1 MWKNYLTIAWRTM
14 TRHKLYTAINV
25 IGLAVGIC
33 SCLAIATIVHYH
45 LSFDT
50 FHPDKERIYRLVNSH
65 KQTGMDDAH
74 WGNLNEPTPVEIR
87 KEITGLETVARFHNY
102 NASVTIPGDHGSQ
115 KKIPKV
121 TGDDN
126 NNDLIFAEP
135 QYFQIFRYD
144 WVAGSPAVMEQPFHI
159 VLTTSEV
166 ERYFG
171 TKDYPSVMGRP
182 LIYDDTLNVTVAG
195 IVKDW
200 NHVTDFA
207 FKDMI
212 SYATIM
218 ATGLRKE
225 LQEDNSGSFN
235 SSSQAFVKLA
245 KGVPRSR
252 IEAQLLTFDEKP
264 VTGFDKKSNF
274 RIELQPLANLHF
286 DNVYGKDYGSEAHL
300 STLYGLMGIALFIL
314 VLASINFINLST
326 AQSLRRAKEIGIR
339 KVMGSRRT
347 GLILQFLGETGVLVF
362 ISLGLSLVLLYP
374 VLTAFPNWVP
384 AGVRSHVFTPA
395 TIAFG
400 IGILLVTSLL
410 SGFYPAW
417 VLSSF
422 LPAQTL
428 KNQGTPKGSSR
439 NRFGKGLVVF
449 QFTISIVFIISTI
462 AVSHQM
468 HFLLNKDMGF
478 ARNAIIEFRVNW
490 KDSLNQRKQLRDRLA
505 QLPGVGKVS
514 LDNSAPATHGWT
526 KTTIDYQ
533 GKHPVKTS
541 VNIRAVDTNYLSV
554 FQLRLLAG
562 RNLRPSD
569 TALELV
575 INNTYAQLMGFHD
588 PQDAIGTLVPYQ
600 GKPTP
605 VVGVVSDFNQRGLQY
620 AVEPTVLTQEGM
632 MQNNYSVKLNTGATG
647 NDVQQT
653 LKHIEQTVKAIFPDQ
668 VFTYTFLDEYIA
680 KFYDSDRKM
689 SQLINL
695 AMAITILI
703 SCMGLFGLAALTAEQ
718 RTREIGIRKVLGA
731 RVVDITTMLSRDF
744 IYLVLIALVIS
755 SPIAW
760 YYMDHWLQSYNTRAG
775 LAWWIFALAGFGA
788 VAIALLTV
796 SFHAIRAALA
806 NPVKALRSE

>member
-1 MWKNYLTIAWRTM
+1 MI
-14 TRHKLYTAINV
+14 RHKLYTAINV

-50 FHPDKERIYRLVNSH
+50 FHPDRDRIYRLVNSH
-65 KQTGMDDAH
+65 KQVGMDDAH
-74 WGNLNEPTPVEIR
+74 WGNLNEPAPVQIR

-102 NASVTIPGDHGSQ
+102 NAAVTIPGDHGSQ
-115 KKIPKV
+115 KKIPKT

-135 QYFQIFRYD
+135 QYFEIFKYD
-144 WVAGSPAVMEQPFHI
+144 WVAGNPAVMEQPFHI

-182 LIYDDTLNVTVAG
+182 LIYDDSLHVTVAG

-200 NHVTDFA
+200 DHITDFA
-207 FKDMI
+207 FKDII

-218 ATGLRKE
+218 ATGLRNE
-225 LQEDNSGSFN
+225 LQEDNPGSYNSG
-235 SSSQAFVKLA
+235 SQAFVKLA
-245 KGVPRSR
+245 KGATPAR
-252 IEAQLLTFDEKP
+252 IETQLVAFADKN
-264 VTGFDKKSNF
+264 VNGFDKKDKF
-274 RIELQPLANLHF
+274 RIELQPLANMHF
-286 DNVYGKDYGSEAHL
+286 DEVYGKDYGTDAHL
-300 STLYGLMGIALFIL
+300 PTLYGLMGIALFIL

-339 KVMGSRRT
+339 KVMGSRRI
-347 GLILQFLGETGVLVF
+347 GLIGQFLGETGVLVF
-362 ISLGLSLVLLYP
+362 ISLCLSLALLYP

-395 TIAFG
+395 TIGFG
-400 IGILLVTSLL
+400 VCILLLTSLI

-417 VLSSF
+417 ILSSF

-428 KNQGTPKGSSR
+428 KNQGTPKSSGR
-439 NRFGKGLVVF
+439 NRLSKGLVVF

-462 AVSHQM
+462 AVSNQM

-478 ARNAIIEFRVNW
+478 VHNAIVEFRVNH
-490 KDSLNQRKQLRDRLA
+490 KDSLNKRYLLRERLA

-514 LDNSAPATHGWT
+514 LNNSAPAMRGWS
-526 KTTIDYQ
+526 KTTIDYK
-533 GKHPVKTS
+533 GKHPIKTS
-541 VNIRAVDTNYLSV
+541 VNIRAVDTSYIGL
-554 FQLRLLAG
+554 FELKLLAG
-562 RNLRPSD
+562 NNLRPSD

-575 INNTYAQLMGFHD
+575 INNTYAQLLGYRR

-600 GKPTP
+600 GRETP
-605 VVGVVSDFNQRGLQY
+605 IVGVVSDFNQRSLQF
-620 AVEPTVLTQEGM
+620 AIEPTVLTQESR
-632 MQNNYSVKLNTGATG
+632 MQNNYSVRMNTGTG
-647 NDVQQT
+647 KNDFQHT
-653 LKHIEQTVKAIFPDQ
+653 LKQIEQTFKAMFPDET
-668 VFTYTFLDEYIA
+668 FTYTFLDDNIA
-680 KFYDSDRKM
+680 KFYDNDRKM

-695 AMAITILI
+695 AMGITIII

-744 IYLVLIALVIS
+744 VFLVLIALVIS

-760 YYMDHWLQSYNTRAG
+760 YYMNHWLQSYNYRAG
-775 LAWWIFALAGFGA
+775 IAWWIFALAGLGA
-788 VAIALLTV
+788 IAIALLTV
-796 SFHAIRAALA
+796 SFHAVRAALA